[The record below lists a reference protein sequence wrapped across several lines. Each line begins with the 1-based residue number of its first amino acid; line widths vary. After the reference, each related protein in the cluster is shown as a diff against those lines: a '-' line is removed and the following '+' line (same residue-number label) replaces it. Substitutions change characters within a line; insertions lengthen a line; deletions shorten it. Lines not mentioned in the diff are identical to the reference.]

1 MKTILFFPV
10 ATLLA
15 VASVNAAD
23 HSFTRPENAE
33 IFDDNPAG
41 ISSVIDVTGIEGWI
55 TNLTVSLNISGGW
68 SGDYFVYVEC
78 NNGGYAVLLNRIG
91 KTESDSFGSGHTG
104 LNLDLNDQ
112 AAADVHS
119 ASGSGVLTGAWQPDG
134 RETDPQNVFDTH
146 PRTALLSSF
155 NNRTPNGT
163 WTLFVEDAAGGFTG
177 TLVEWGLFIQSVPE
191 PSSLTLALLGGGTLM
206 FYKSRSR
213 NLPPR
218 P

>member
-91 KTESDSFGSGHTG
+91 KTESDSF
-104 LNLDLNDQ
+104 
-112 AAADVHS
+112 DVHS